1 MRSHRCRTQEQGSAT
16 GWGRGGARC
25 KRARVARERGR
36 PGRGRG
42 RTQAAGERGRV
53 RGARGWAPFLDTA
66 ARWAGAGTRR
76 EGGRRQCRAECG
88 RSARAAG
95 RGRSPWVCTAT
106 FGTCASSPR
115 RPGPP
120 GGPPSTARRPGPA
133 AAAVPGRRGA
143 PGRCAAGR
151 CSASGARRGPADRGG
166 RPADA
171 ARGAGASRLTDTRA
185 SAGPRRPR
193 RTCAEA
199 REPPARRPRSR
210 PPNPQ
215 AAPRPARGALP
226 ARGQPGRLAGPGNYK
241 SRRASQGRGPVLCR
255 AAGARHSGGC
265 SLLATAPE
273 RDAGC

>member
-1 MRSHRCRTQEQGSAT
+1 MKRHRGQDSGVGVRYGLGS
-16 GWGRGGARC
+16 GVARC
-25 KRARVARERGR
+25 QRTRRARERGR

-42 RTQAAGERGRV
+42 CTQAGSVAHGAGLLPGHRRSPGWTADPPRGR
-53 RGARGWAPFLDTA
+53 APSA
-66 ARWAGAGTRR
+66 
-76 EGGRRQCRAECG
+76 RAECG

-151 CSASGARRGPADRGG
+151 RSASGARRGPADRGG

-171 ARGAGASRLTDTRA
+171 ARGAGASPLTDTRA
-185 SAGPRRPR
+185 SAGPRLPR
-193 RTCAEA
+193 CTCAEA

-210 PPNPQ
+210 LPNPR
-215 AAPRPARGALP
+215 AAPRR
-226 ARGQPGRLAGPGNYK
+226 AGPRP
-241 SRRASQGRGPVLCR
+241 RRAPRPGAAR
-255 AAGARHSGGC
+255 APSGAWKLQVPSGIAGAGPCARSPLPRRGRKAFWG
-265 SLLATAPE
+265 L
-273 RDAGC
+273 